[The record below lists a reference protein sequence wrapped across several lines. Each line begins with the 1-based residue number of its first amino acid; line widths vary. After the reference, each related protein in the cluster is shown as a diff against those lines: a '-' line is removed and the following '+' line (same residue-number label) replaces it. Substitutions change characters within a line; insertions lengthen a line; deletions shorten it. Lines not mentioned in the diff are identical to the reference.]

1 MIFYQVFQSSRL
13 FKTRFYLHLNELME
27 SPCLHLLFSSV
38 FVWLTTFEENV
49 QLVGELKATLTSP
62 EKLKLLV
69 ARIVFLPEEQPLS
82 FIAPVREPWTCPQ
95 VAQKL
100 TTQSLRTLVILG
112 DVKSKSNVR
121 EVILTRHILN
131 NF

>member
-1 MIFYQVFQSSRL
+1 MISYQVLQSSSL

-27 SPCLHLLFSSV
+27 SPCQHLLFSSV
-38 FVWLTTFEENV
+38 FVWLTTFEENI

-69 ARIVFLPEEQPLS
+69 ARVVFLPEEQPLS

-95 VAQKL
+95 MAQKL
-100 TTQSLRTLVILG
+100 ATQEFQDFDNFLE
-112 DVKSKSNVR
+112 K
-121 EVILTRHILN
+121 LN
-131 NF
+131 LKAMWGK